1 MDPRKYSE
9 HVIPGVVTGLAWT
22 RTGGDILF
30 IESSKTN
37 GKGKLTLTGNL
48 GDVMKESAVI
58 ALEYLKANGS
68 NFGIKQSEIEQ
79 SNFHIHVPEGA
90 TPKDGPSAG
99 VSMITALASS
109 LTGKNVKKYL
119 AMTGEI
125 TLRGEVLAIG
135 GVKEKILAAKRA
147 GIKFILLPDTNKK
160 DVNEIKTDY
169 LKGLSFKYV
178 KRMED
183 VIKYALD

>member
-1 MDPRKYSE
+1 M
-9 HVIPGVVTGLAWT
+9 VL
-22 RTGGDILF
+22 IL
-30 IESSKTN
+30 ELN
-37 GKGKLTLTGNL
+37 
-48 GDVMKESAVI
+48 
-58 ALEYLKANGS
+58 
-68 NFGIKQSEIEQ
+68 SEIEQ

-183 VIKYALD
+183 VINYALV